1 MQFWKDEYI
10 AFKTVTIISSNFEEK
25 TYKKKV
31 FWIKIE
37 ISRGCKDKCHE
48 YYAMQAKV
56 TFQPSYSVA
65 TGLFD

>member
-31 FWIKIE
+31 FWI
-37 ISRGCKDKCHE
+37 
-48 YYAMQAKV
+48 
-56 TFQPSYSVA
+56 
-65 TGLFD
+65 